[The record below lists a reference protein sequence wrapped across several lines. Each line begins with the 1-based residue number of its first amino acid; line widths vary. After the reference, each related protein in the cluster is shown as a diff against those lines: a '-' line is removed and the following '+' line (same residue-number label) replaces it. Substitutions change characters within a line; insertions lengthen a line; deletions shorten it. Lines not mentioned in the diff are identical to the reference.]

1 MTSLRSCAWTAS
13 MACLVLASGLK
24 AGENHP
30 GHNPTYFGR
39 PGTGPSGPVY
49 KYDHPSTYS
58 WFGYRHTKSAETEQA
73 KIDREYR
80 IAMGQHVA
88 ALNRLTERREQAYL
102 WAHPNSAVVPLGYA
116 NANHGQGFG
125 QAENDHRMWHLLH
138 GGGDGHGKAGKHGE
152 GCAECEKFAKQ
163 HCPKCGKGGF
173 GDAGCPHC
181 GHGWGGRGGH
191 GGLGHG
197 GWGGAPMGA
206 GAGAGGPPYY
216 SAYPGMNREDALR
229 YIEGFQYY
237 PPYHLLRSPREFFMW
252 DVKYGLGK

>member
-1 MTSLRSCAWTAS
+1 MTSLRGCAWTAS
-13 MACLVLASGLK
+13 VACLMFASGLK
-24 AGENHP
+24 AGDHHHP

-39 PGTGPSGPVY
+39 PGSGPSGPVY

-58 WFGYRHTKSAETEQA
+58 WFGHRHTKSAESEQA

-116 NANHGQGFG
+116 NANRGQGFG
-125 QAENDHRMWHLLH
+125 QAENDHHLWHLFH
-138 GGGDGHGKAGKHGE
+138 GGLRGGDGHG
-152 GCAECEKFAKQ
+152 
-163 HCPKCGKGGF
+163 
-173 GDAGCPHC
+173 
-181 GHGWGGRGGH
+181 GHGLGGH
-191 GGLGHG
+191 GLFGKH
-197 GWGGAPMGA
+197 GWGGAPTGV